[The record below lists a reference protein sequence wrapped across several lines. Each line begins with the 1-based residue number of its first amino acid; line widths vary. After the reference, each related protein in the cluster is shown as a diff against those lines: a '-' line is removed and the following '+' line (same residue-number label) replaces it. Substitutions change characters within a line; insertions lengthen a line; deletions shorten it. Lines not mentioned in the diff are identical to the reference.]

1 MAECKRRGGILVA
14 SLVTLGLF
22 SFLASGRLSSAVFA
36 AEQAGGETAGKLVP
50 LNKSGTVL
58 LDAKGKRV
66 LLKSKVVLREGL
78 LEMLLCLKQTK
89 EHESILAVDA
99 KAYVIHTGL
108 VALGAKT
115 GKPVE
120 FTPEFKPPSG
130 QKIDIFVAWTDK
142 KGKQHRE
149 PAQSWIRHVT
159 RRFYGE
165 PLDRLPKG
173 VTIPEESDLRYDER
187 NRELSWYG
195 QMSAKQRDELLKL
208 SDDEQY
214 RKAIQSFYKRGRSR
228 QMQADWVFVGS
239 GFYVDESTGEKY
251 YQAEG
256 GDVICVAN
264 FSTAMIDVAIKST
277 ASGESN
283 LLFEPYTERV
293 PPLDTDV
300 TVELVPVF
308 KDQEKEA
315 KGEQK
320 SK

>member
-1 MAECKRRGGILVA
+1 MRCLPRLFVPIIAFSCLTAANAADSSTKDKPDAKQQPGG
-14 SLVTLGLF
+14 
-22 SFLASGRLSSAVFA
+22 RA
-36 AEQAGGETAGKLVP
+36 AEKLVP

-66 LLKSKVVLREGL
+66 LLKSKVVLHEGL

-120 FTPEFKPPSG
+120 FSPKFKSPTG

-142 KGKQHRE
+142 KGKLHRE
-149 PAQSWIRHVT
+149 PAQTWIRHVT

-165 PLDRLPKG
+165 PLKRLPKG
-173 VTIPEESDLRYDER
+173 LKIPEESDLRYDER
-187 NRELSWYG
+187 HRELSWFG
-195 QMSAKQRDELLKL
+195 QMSAEQRDDLLKL
-208 SDDEQY
+208 SDDPQY
-214 RKAIQSFYKRGRSR
+214 RKAIQAFYKRGRSR
-228 QMQADWVFVGS
+228 QMQAEWVFVGS
-239 GFYVDESTGEKY
+239 GFYVDETTGEKF

-264 FSTAMIDVAIKST
+264 FPTAMIDIAIESSAT
-277 ASGESN
+277 GESN
-283 LLFEPYTERV
+283 LMFEPYTERI
-293 PPLDTDV
+293 PPLGTDV

-308 KDQEKEA
+308 KEKQA
-315 KGEQK
+315 R